1 MAAFVA
7 AAATPRRGAPVDGR
21 TRRVGPAR
29 PTVGVG
35 AAASSFG
42 GQRAAVGGVSRLENG
57 PALTMVAEGVNR
69 TTGSRTRRK
78 NGGMRVNFGKLAEE
92 LVTGLTSAGGR
103 GFASMDFQTMP
114 THKAAASFRP
124 RWRAA
129 GAASSAATP
138 AWAGEDFTTATVAVT
153 AAVPVSG
160 SGDHVQLTLDVSA
173 TPGLF
178 DAHTAPGQFVQLSA
192 GGDGTRP
199 HVGRRVP
206 TPTRAFA
213 TIASP
218 PGHPRRTFDILI
230 DRAVDGAGLA
240 GLRPGD
246 AVGISAVMGAGLDY
260 RPAAAAKRLL
270 LFVDCAQGMAAA
282 RSLLET
288 DAFRAASGNGAIR
301 NTTIRLYY
309 RASSPGSAAY
319 VHDYSHWMAYGVEVV
334 PVYRAR
340 LTDVITAASLAGEG
354 HLGTAAAVACVAAD
368 ATRDALLRAAQMHG
382 LPAKSLQALTQERVS
397 AEVDAYDEAVW
408 AATSGV
414 GGGASAADAAA
425 PAAAAWAGAAD
436 AEERRRRAE
445 AEEAIWRAWVAVR
458 DAMRAEFETV
468 WSRKT
473 RYAADM
479 NTAADASKRAAWES
493 WFATN
498 AGAWETVDT
507 DERTWSSYWQSWKGD
522 RSGWAGAGNSWA
534 TGAGGGGGGG
544 GSSSSGRAWSQQNS
558 QEYWDWV
565 GNGAGAASSAAGAR
579 PGGSYDPYAGSG
591 GGWGSTSSSSYQ
603 GGGYKWAYDPTAGG
617 GSYSSSSS
625 SSSSSSGYGG
635 SGYGGYGSRSRSR
648 TGGNAGYGGR
658 QAYTKDWTGGRTSSG
673 GGGRYGGGVVGGV
686 STDFYAILGV
696 SAAASAG
703 EIKRAYRRKAMK
715 WHPDRN
721 QDNLEE
727 STRVMKAIVVAY
739 TALKE
744 PGTRAKYDAYGT
756 AGI

>member
-1 MAAFVA
+1 
-7 AAATPRRGAPVDGR
+7 
-21 TRRVGPAR
+21 
-29 PTVGVG
+29 
-35 AAASSFG
+35 
-42 GQRAAVGGVSRLENG
+42 
-57 PALTMVAEGVNR
+57 
-69 TTGSRTRRK
+69 
-78 NGGMRVNFGKLAEE
+78 MRVNFGKLAEE

-129 GAASSAATP
+129 DAAATAATP

-178 DAHTAPGQFVQLSA
+178 DSHTAPGQFVQLSA

-199 HVGRRVP
+199 HVGRRAP

-282 RSLLET
+282 RSLLEA

-301 NTTIRLYY
+301 NTTVRLYY

-354 HLGTAAAVACVAAD
+354 HLGAAAAVACVAAD

-408 AATSGV
+408 AATAGV
-414 GGGASAADAAA
+414 GGGASVADAAA
-425 PAAAAWAGAAD
+425 PAAASWAGAAD

-544 GSSSSGRAWSQQNS
+544 GSSSRRAWSQQNS

-565 GNGAGAASSAAGAR
+565 GNGAGASSSATGAR

-591 GGWGSTSSSSYQ
+591 GGWGSTSSSGYQ

-635 SGYGGYGSRSRSR
+635 YSSRSHSR
-648 TGGNAGYGGR
+648 TGGSAGYGGR

-673 GGGRYGGGVVGGV
+673 GGGYGGGVVGGV
-686 STDFYAILGV
+686 SSDFYAVLGI
-696 SAAASAG
+696 SASASAG

>member
-1 MAAFVA
+1 MHFPPPIHLCALFLSLLF
-7 AAATPRRGAPVDGR
+7 PLLCLFGA
-21 TRRVGPAR
+21 
-29 PTVGVG
+29 
-35 AAASSFG
+35 
-42 GQRAAVGGVSRLENG
+42 
-57 PALTMVAEGVNR
+57 GVNH
-69 TTGSRTRRK
+69 TTGARTRRK

-114 THKAAASFRP
+114 TPKAAASWRP
-124 RWRAA
+124 RWG
-129 GAASSAATP
+129 GAAAATAAAAP

-173 TPGLF
+173 TAGLF

-199 HVGRRVP
+199 RSGRRSP

-218 PGHPRRTFDILI
+218 PGHSRRTFDILI

-246 AVGISAVMGAGLDY
+246 AVGISTVMGAGIDY

-282 RSLLET
+282 RSLLEA
-288 DAFRAASGNGAIR
+288 DVFRAASGNGAIR

-309 RASSPGSAAY
+309 RASAPGSAAY

-334 PVYRAR
+334 TIYCAN

-354 HLGTAAAVACVAAD
+354 HLGAAAAVACVAAD
-368 ATRDALLRAAQMHG
+368 VTRDALLRAAQMHG
-382 LPAKSLQALTQERVS
+382 LPATALQALTQERVS
-397 AEVDAYDEAVW
+397 AEVDAYHEAVR
-408 AATSGV
+408 AASAGV
-414 GGGASAADAAA
+414 GGATAAAGAPA

-445 AEEAIWRAWVAVR
+445 AEDAIWRAWVAVR

-473 RYAADM
+473 RYAADV

-493 WFATN
+493 WFASN

-507 DERTWSSYWQSWKGD
+507 DDRTWSSYWQSWEGD

-534 TGAGGGGGGG
+534 RGAGDGGG
-544 GSSSSGRAWSQQNS
+544 GSGSSGTRSGAWSQQNS

-565 GNGAGAASSAAGAR
+565 GNGTGSASSAAGASS
-579 PGGSYDPYAGSG
+579 GSTYDPYAGSG
-591 GGWGSTSSSSYQ
+591 GGWGSTSASSYH
-603 GGGYKWAYDPTAGG
+603 GGGYKWAYDPSAGG
-617 GSYSSSSS
+617 GSSSSYSA

-635 SGYGGYGSRSRSR
+635 YASGGRSRSR
-648 TGGNAGYGGR
+648 TGGSAGYGGR
-658 QAYTKDWTGGRTSSG
+658 QAYTKDWTGGRSSSSSG
-673 GGGRYGGGVVGGV
+673 GGGYAGGVGGGL
-686 STDFYAILGV
+686 SSDFYAVLGV

-703 EIKRAYRRKAMK
+703 EIKRAYHRKAMK

-721 QDNLEE
+721 RDNQEE
-727 STRVMKAIVVAY
+727 STRVMKSIVVAY

-756 AGI
+756 VGI

>member
-1 MAAFVA
+1 
-7 AAATPRRGAPVDGR
+7 
-21 TRRVGPAR
+21 
-29 PTVGVG
+29 
-35 AAASSFG
+35 
-42 GQRAAVGGVSRLENG
+42 
-57 PALTMVAEGVNR
+57 
-69 TTGSRTRRK
+69 
-78 NGGMRVNFGKLAEE
+78 MRVNFGKLAEE
-92 LVTGLTSAGGR
+92 LVTGLASTGGR

-114 THKAAASFRP
+114 THKAAAASWRP
-124 RWRAA
+124 RWGAAA
-129 GAASSAATP
+129 GGAAP
-138 AWAGEDFTTATVAVT
+138 AWAGEDFTTATVPVT

-199 HVGRRVP
+199 RGVGRRGP

-246 AVGISAVMGAGLDY
+246 AVGISAVMGAGIDY

-282 RSLLET
+282 RSLLEA

-301 NTTIRLYY
+301 HTTIRLYY
-309 RASSPGSAAY
+309 RASAPGSAAY

-354 HLGTAAAVACVAAD
+354 HLGTAVAVACVAAD

-382 LPAKSLQALTQERVS
+382 LPATALQALTQERVS

-408 AATSGV
+408 AAEAGMAG
-414 GGGASAADAAA
+414 GGGAAGVGA
-425 PAAAAWAGAAD
+425 PAAATWSGAAE

-473 RYAADM
+473 RYAADV

-507 DERTWSSYWQSWKGD
+507 DDRTWSSYWQSWKGD
-522 RSGWAGAGNSWA
+522 RSGWAGASWA

-544 GSSSSGRAWSQQNS
+544 GGGGARAAWSQQNS

-565 GNGAGAASSAAGAR
+565 GNGTGSASSAAGGRA
-579 PGGSYDPYAGSG
+579 GGSYDPYAGSG

-603 GGGYKWAYDPTAGG
+603 GGGYKWAYDPYAGG
-617 GSYSSSSS
+617 GSSSSS
-625 SSSSSSGYGG
+625 SSSSSSTGR
-635 SGYGGYGSRSRSR
+635 GGYGSSGGYNRGR
-648 TGGNAGYGGR
+648 TGGSAGYGGR
-658 QAYTKDWTGGRTSSG
+658 QSYTKDWTGGRSSSSG
-673 GGGRYGGGVVGGV
+673 GGGYAGGVGGGVA
-686 STDFYAILGV
+686 TDFYAVLGV

-721 QDNLEE
+721 RENQEE